1 MMKKKLCLS
10 LLLFCTLSAFSQNSL
25 QFSQVLTYS
34 GTLATTN
41 GAGDSTATWTVP
53 AGKTWKIESVSGN
66 AYAYTNSFVYLI
78 LNGTR
83 IYDLVST
90 TKPIYMPIWLKAGD
104 AIRIA
109 EYSPSNN
116 YFVTYFISIMEF
128 SITQ

>member
-1 MMKKKLCLS
+1 MKKKLCLS
-10 LLLFCTLSAFSQNSL
+10 LLLFCSVTVFSQNSL

-53 AGKTWKIESVSGN
+53 AGKTWKIESLSGN
-66 AYAYTNSFVYLI
+66 AYAYTNSYVYFI

-109 EYSPSNN
+109 EYSTSNN

-128 SITQ
+128 TITQ

>member
-1 MMKKKLCLS
+1 MKKKLCLS
-10 LLLFCTLSAFSQNSL
+10 LLLFCSVSVFSQNSL

-53 AGKTWKIESVSGN
+53 AGKTWKIESLSGN
-66 AYAYTNSFVYLI
+66 AYTYTNSYVYLI

-109 EYSPSNN
+109 EYSTSNN

-128 SITQ
+128 TIAQ

>member
-1 MMKKKLCLS
+1 MKKKLCIS
-10 LLLFCTLSAFSQNSL
+10 LLLFCSVSVFSQNNL
-25 QFSQVLTYS
+25 QFGQVITYS

-83 IYDLVST
+83 IFDLVST
-90 TKPIYMPIWLKAGD
+90 TKPIYLPIWLKAGD

-109 EYSPSNN
+109 EYSTFNS
-116 YFVTYFISIMEF
+116 YFVTYFISMVEF
-128 SITQ
+128 NITQ